1 MMKIDKTKQE
11 QINSDYEWLLM
22 QNLSEYS
29 GEWIAVSE
37 RKMIARD
44 RSLKKTIEKVNSL
57 KLKTVPLF
65 IKVPE
70 GSITT

>member
-1 MMKIDKTKQE
+1 MMKIDKTKRE

-37 RKMIARD
+37 RKIIARD

>member
-1 MMKIDKTKQE
+1 MKKMDEVRQE

-29 GEWIAVSE
+29 GEWIAISE
-37 RKMIARD
+37 RKIVARD
-44 RSLKKTIEKVNSL
+44 KSLKKTIEKVKSL
-57 KLKTVPLF
+57 KLKTAPLF

>member
-1 MMKIDKTKQE
+1 MKIDKTKQE
-11 QINSDYEWLLM
+11 QINLDYEWLLM

-37 RKMIARD
+37 RKIIARD

>member
-1 MMKIDKTKQE
+1 
-11 QINSDYEWLLM
+11 M

-37 RKMIARD
+37 RRIIARD

-65 IKVPE
+65 IKVPG

>member
-37 RKMIARD
+37 RKIIARD

>member
-11 QINSDYEWLLM
+11 QINLDYEWLLM

-37 RKMIARD
+37 RKIIARD